1 MSEIHEIYESTMSKM
16 LSQHFENSII
26 VSIGSLKSD
35 KETFLPYCNMS
46 VKISSAVPQ
55 PLNTRFSPELIEDFR
70 VHGLFSEFMEM
81 ENPKHF
87 TDDEIVEEI
96 SKIYV
101 QSIIDELET

>member
-1 MSEIHEIYESTMSKM
+1 
-16 LSQHFENSII
+16 
-26 VSIGSLKSD
+26 
-35 KETFLPYCNMS
+35 
-46 VKISSAVPQ
+46 
-55 PLNTRFSPELIEDFR
+55 
-70 VHGLFSEFMEM
+70 MEM